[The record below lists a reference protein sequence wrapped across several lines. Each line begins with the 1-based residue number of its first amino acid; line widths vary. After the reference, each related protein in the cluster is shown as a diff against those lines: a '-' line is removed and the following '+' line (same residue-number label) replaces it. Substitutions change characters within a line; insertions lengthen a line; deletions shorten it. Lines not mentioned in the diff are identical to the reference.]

1 MSEAQTGTWQATD
14 RYQSAVLG
22 SGTPDVGLLQK
33 AQGGQMGGG
42 CPLCRVSCFPS
53 RKVYP
58 AGRSR
63 CLAFV
68 TPVAP
73 ALRGP
78 SKLTLWSTACSFI
91 QGPSP

>member
-42 CPLCRVSCFPS
+42 VRSVVCPVSHHVKF
-53 RKVYP
+53 
-58 AGRSR
+58 
-63 CLAFV
+63 
-68 TPVAP
+68 TP
-73 ALRGP
+73 RGAHDAWH
-78 SKLTLWSTACSFI
+78 L
-91 QGPSP
+91 